1 MMKTQMITTML
12 AASLAAA
19 PAAAVTFVTS
29 PGSSSSFAAPAGTVV
44 DFNGGTV
51 AAGFTLT
58 GTNYGLVT
66 GSVANSYAQP
76 AFSDGSAFLA
86 VGAGGAATLQSTASY
101 SSVSIFV
108 GSIDTY
114 NTVEVLS
121 ASGTVLATFTG
132 ADFTANANGDT
143 SAPSTNRRVTF
154 FAQAGES
161 ISGLRFLSTRPAFEV
176 DNVVFAVPEPSTWM
190 MMLVGFS
197 LVGQATRLRRR
208 KVRVVYS

>member
-1 MMKTQMITTML
+1 MMKTQIAMTIL

-29 PGSSSSFAAPAGTVV
+29 LGSSDSFAAPAGTVI

-51 AAGFTLT
+51 GSGFTLT
-58 GTNYGLVT
+58 GSGYGVVT
-66 GSVANSYAQP
+66 GSSTNNYAQT
-76 AFSDGSAFLA
+76 AFSDGSAYLA
-86 VGAGGAATLQSTASY
+86 VGTGGAATLQSSASY
-101 SSVSIFV
+101 SSASIFI

-121 ASGTVLATFTG
+121 ASGTVLATFSG
-132 ADFTANANGDT
+132 ADFTANANGDK

-154 FAQAGES
+154 FAEAGES
-161 ISGLRFLSTRPAFEV
+161 ISGLRFLSTSPAFEL

-190 MMLVGFS
+190 MMLVGFG